1 LRRIARSSPP
11 RPLPSPAGV
20 VRGRSRAWPGRNG
33 WWARCWRCAVSIG
46 TAALALLATPLL
58 AMLVFTAVF
67 AAIAIARFEWNE

>member
-1 LRRIARSSPP
+1 
-11 RPLPSPAGV
+11 
-20 VRGRSRAWPGRNG
+20 
-33 WWARCWRCAVSIG
+33 VSIG